1 MANGCPDKGVENY
14 SSALAMAKAN
24 SNAASSETIQL
35 LMNKIIKFA
44 EQSSFGNDQ
53 IASQNDSLI
62 QMLLSSLKGRNY
74 SDLLDIM
81 PDPVGLYRVS

>member
-1 MANGCPDKGVENY
+1 MQQAPR
-14 SSALAMAKAN
+14 
-24 SNAASSETIQL
+24 TIQL
-35 LMNKIIKFA
+35 LMNKIIEFA

-53 IASQNDSLI
+53 IASQNDPLI

-81 PDPVGLYRVS
+81 LDPVGLYRVS

>member
-14 SSALAMAKAN
+14 SLALAMAKAN
-24 SNAASSETIQL
+24 SNTACSETIQL
-35 LMNKIIKFA
+35 LMSKIIKFA

-53 IASQNDSLI
+53 MASQNDPI
-62 QMLLSSLKGRNY
+62 IKMLLSYLKGRNY
-74 SDLLDIM
+74 NDLLEIM

>member
-1 MANGCPDKGVENY
+1 MANVCPDKGVENY

-35 LMNKIIKFA
+35 LMNKIIEFA

-53 IASQNDSLI
+53 MASQNDPLI

-74 SDLLDIM
+74 SDLLEIM
-81 PDPVGLYRVS
+81 PDPVALYRVS